1 MQVPIYTLHMMTFAE
16 PECFL
21 PERWASKTESV
32 PLAAPDAKVM
42 AVHLLCLWPVSML
55 RSNPGKQFVHASE

>member
-21 PERWASKTESV
+21 PERWASKTESIQ
-32 PLAAPDAKVM
+32 PATHDAKVM
-42 AVHLLCLWPVSML
+42 VVHLLCLWPVPML
-55 RSNPGKQFVHASE
+55 HSNPGKQFVHASE

>member
-1 MQVPIYTLHMMTFAE
+1 MHIAKTGFCPFVQVPIYTLHMMTFAE
-16 PECFL
+16 PECFI

-42 AVHLLCLWPVSML
+42 APALLV
-55 RSNPGKQFVHASE
+55 ASLHVA